1 MALAPAS
8 AGTPCGDMAELDLE
22 AVNKQRVALGLQ
34 PIPVPQASDGLAF
47 KESTGDSQSD
57 EEPATTLESREAAAH
72 ENWQKLQAERDAKAE
87 RTKRK
92 DAAKKARE
100 KAQRHQVLKGATF
113 ADDVEEELDTKQWL
127 EQQRKRQKKIAKAE
141 AAKKAEE
148 DAQSQTNY
156 TSADLK
162 GLKVSHQLNEFD
174 LDTEQILTLKDRKIG
189 EESDDDELENSELI
203 AKEKLQERLELK
215 KKKPVYNPNDDD
227 GTGEKKMLAQY
238 DEVISGKKRHHF
250 TLDGKGSTVERLTPK
265 TEDSAVPTNRLLIGL
280 EDLFKEKDSSSDYKK
295 ASDIKIKKRIKN
307 PNTVLR
313 KRTFDDSLRSPE
325 PTASE
330 ENGTNAMR
338 TDPTTS
344 NGSLTMNRKRTFHD
358 MNFDDDDLQQRLARQ
373 RAANAKKSKKENKA
387 DFKQRLLQ
395 RVAEERAATE
405 AEQVSADDGKRL
417 DWTELPE
424 RLSDS
429 ETHIDTGKQYSND
442 ETKRWLDTLQPEK
455 WHEEQREITI
465 KKLAEEAAFNRA
477 MNGTPEYDDTPM
489 EDSRASEEPDE
500 DEPKKD
506 ESIALTEDQD
516 ISKGLGS
523 TLKLLRERD
532 LLDKSAPMSDVG
544 LFKAQQQFLAEKRE
558 REKLALKHAR
568 EERERTRQSDGY
580 YKMSNRE
587 REEYQRNE
595 NLRREEQEASR
606 MADFYERNYRPE
618 VNLKYIDEH
627 HREMTAK
634 EAFKHLSHQF
644 HGKGSGAG
652 KQEKKLKKI
661 DEEKKAMAKSTLDTS
676 NYANTGRPD
685 SDQQGAG
692 IRMG

>member
-1 MALAPAS
+1 
-8 AGTPCGDMAELDLE
+8 MAEVDIE

-34 PIPVPQASDGLAF
+34 PIPVPQTSDSLAF
-47 KESTGDSQSD
+47 KDSAKDNQSD
-57 EEPATTLESREAAAH
+57 EEPASTLETREAAAH
-72 ENWQKLQAERDAKAE
+72 DNWQKLQAERDAKAE

-92 DAAKKARE
+92 EAAKKARE
-100 KAQRHQVLKGATF
+100 KAQRQQVLKGATL
-113 ADDVEEELDTKQWL
+113 ADDDEEELDTKQWL

-141 AAKKAEE
+141 AAKNAEE
-148 DAQSQTNY
+148 DAIAKKTNY
-156 TSADLK
+156 TSSDLK

-189 EESDDDELENSELI
+189 EESDDDELENTELVT
-203 AKEKLQERLELK
+203 KEKLKEKLELK
-215 KKKPVYNPNDDD
+215 KRKPVYNPNDDD

-238 DEVISGKKRHHF
+238 DDVIDGKKRHHF
-250 TLDGKGSTVERLTPK
+250 TLDGKGSTVERSAPS
-265 TEDSAVPTNRLLIGL
+265 TEESSVPTNRLLIGL
-280 EDLFKEKDSSSDYKK
+280 EDLFKEKDSASDYKK
-295 ASDIKIKKRIKN
+295 ASDIKIKKRTKN
-307 PNTVLR
+307 PNTVFR
-313 KRTFDDSLRSPE
+313 KKTFDDDSLRSPE
-325 PTASE
+325 PTASH
-330 ENGTNAMR
+330 ENGTDSMQA
-338 TDPTTS
+338 DPTAS
-344 NGSLTMNRKRTFHD
+344 NGNIVTSRKRTFDD
-358 MNFDDDDLQQRLARQ
+358 MNFDDDDLQLRLARQ
-373 RAANAKKSKKENKA
+373 RAANSKKNKQSRA
-387 DFKQRLLQ
+387 EFKRRLLQ
-395 RVAEERAATE
+395 RVAEEKAT
-405 AEQVSADDGKRL
+405 ADTSRVSDDDSTYL

-424 RLSDS
+424 WLPDD
-429 ETHIDTGKQYSND
+429 ETYTDTGKQYLNND
-442 ETKRWLDTLQPEK
+442 HKRWLDTLQPEK

-465 KKLAEEAAFNRA
+465 KKLAEEAALNRA
-477 MNGTPEYDDTPM
+477 MNGDPEYYDAPM
-489 EDSRASEEPDE
+489 EDSHASEEPDE
-500 DEPKKD
+500 DEPKD
-506 ESIALTEDQD
+506 ESIALTEDKD

-532 LLDKSAPMSDVG
+532 LLDKNAPTSDVG

-558 REKLALKHAR
+558 REKLALKQAR

-606 MADFYERNYRPE
+606 MADFYERNYKPE
-618 VNLKYIDEH
+618 VNLKYIDEF

-661 DEEKKAMAKSTLDTS
+661 EEEKKAMAKSTLDTS
-676 NYANTGRPD
+676 NYANSGRPD
-685 SDQQGAG
+685 GDHQGAG